1 MIIFAPDHPLVLN
14 GTYDVEG
21 YKPGER
27 ERLMK
32 ARAKRLAEQAR
43 CDHRWNSDGFCPEC
57 YAVREKQAGC

>member
-1 MIIFAPDHPLVLN
+1 MIIFKPDHPLVLN

-32 ARAKRLAEQAR
+32 ARAKRFAEQAR
-43 CDHRWNSDGFCPEC
+43 CDHKFIDSTMCLKCGWTPPP
-57 YAVREKQAGC
+57 Q